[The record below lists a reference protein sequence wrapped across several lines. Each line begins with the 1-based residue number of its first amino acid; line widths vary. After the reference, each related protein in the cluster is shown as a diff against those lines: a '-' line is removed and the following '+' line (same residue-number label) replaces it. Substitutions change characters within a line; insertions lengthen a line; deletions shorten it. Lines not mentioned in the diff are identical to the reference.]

1 MTSPLNCMH
10 QPGVSLSRPTGRGR
24 DQPDPPS
31 ARAPEGRYVH
41 DGFELAIPGR
51 WRVQVEALLTD
62 FDQAK
67 LSAEVEIR

>member
-1 MTSPLNCMH
+1 MELSQDATGISPIRRRLV
-10 QPGVSLSRPTGRGR
+10 PE
-24 DQPDPPS
+24 
-31 ARAPEGRYVH
+31 AEGRYVH

-51 WRVQVEALLTD
+51 WRVQVDALLTD